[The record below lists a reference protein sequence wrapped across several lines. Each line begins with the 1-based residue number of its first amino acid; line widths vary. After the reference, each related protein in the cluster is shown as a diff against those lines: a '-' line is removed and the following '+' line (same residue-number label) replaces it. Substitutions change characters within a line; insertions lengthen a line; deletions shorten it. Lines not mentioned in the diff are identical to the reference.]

1 MQNELGTDQTN
12 KNHVIESLSED
23 LCPYFF
29 TSSGSVEAPA
39 SQTNHSHRIHVGV
52 GVALVDV
59 VIVGVSPIVVDVVV
73 VIVIVGVSCHDR
85 SDVEGTAC
93 GKINKALE

>member
-1 MQNELGTDQTN
+1 M
-12 KNHVIESLSED
+12 
-23 LCPYFF
+23 

-39 SQTNHSHRIHVGV
+39 SQTNHSHRINVGV

-59 VIVGVSPIVVDVVV
+59 VVVGVGPIVVDVVV
-73 VIVIVGVSCHDR
+73 VIVIVGVGSHDR

-93 GKINKALE
+93 VKGNEALGWLGLATLCIYCFEFIEF